1 MWRLLWWEC
10 TLCRSNVKWTRDWK
24 VQPRRKCTR
33 YYKYGHSRN
42 FWREGSWIRFMDSS
56 IEHVLPQVVYCMA
69 SKEQRWNIP
78 KPCRA
83 YCPLWPLP
91 DGMDVLLL
99 DHVDVDVLQ
108 RLPHHHHDFRLLFRP
123 APVQLYTACCGG
135 HPSCTSWLYHPWLC
149 ITCLPYL
156 LLPLYSFPSLNCSS
170 RLCSFR
176 TTTVFITTSIDATPL
191 QNSILFSPES
201 QWGKCAEWPQKPS
214 KNGPLAREKNHNLNR
229 WSWKM
234 VVRGEAASEMMLV
247 SCPYAEEIP
256 LEQHTAHRHRHVRR
270 FTVHWR

>member
-1 MWRLLWWEC
+1 MWWLLWWEC

-24 VQPRRKCTR
+24 VQPRRKCPW

-56 IEHVLPQVVYCMA
+56 IEHVLPQMVYCMA
-69 SKEQRWNIP
+69 SKEQRWNLP

-83 YCPLWPLP
+83 YCPLWPLSY
-91 DGMDVLLL
+91 GMDVLLL

-108 RLPHHHHDFRLLFRP
+108 RLPHHHHDFGLLFRP

-135 HPSCTSWLYHPWLC
+135 HPSCTSWLHYPWLC

-191 QNSILFSPES
+191 QTPKIRFCSLPNPNGASVPIRLRNPRKMDRSPERKITTS
-201 QWGKCAEWPQKPS
+201 TVDHERRWWEVRQLRRWCW
-214 KNGPLAREKNHNLNR
+214 LAVH
-229 WSWKM
+229 M
-234 VVRGEAASEMMLV
+234 
-247 SCPYAEEIP
+247 
-256 LEQHTAHRHRHVRR
+256 RR
-270 FTVHWR
+270 RYP